1 VAQLQNLHALAIV
14 VAAVAAWIFGAVY
27 YGVLGRKWIEAQGKT
42 IEQCKAESAGKST
55 AAKAMPFVLSFVA
68 ELLMASTLSGIMF
81 HIGIYTV
88 RAGAFSGFM
97 CWLGFVLTTV
107 AVTNA
112 YTFRKVTLTA
122 IDSGHWLGVLVIIGA
137 ILGWFGA

>member
-1 VAQLQNLHALAIV
+1 MAQLQNLHALAIV

-107 AVTNA
+107 AVNNA

>member
-1 VAQLQNLHALAIV
+1 MAQLQNLHALAIV

-42 IEQCKAESAGKST
+42 IEQCKAETAGKST

-81 HIGIYTV
+81 HIGIYTE

-107 AVTNA
+107 AVNNA

>member
-1 VAQLQNLHALAIV
+1 MAQLQNLHALAIV

-42 IEQCKAESAGKST
+42 IEQCKAETAGKST

-107 AVTNA
+107 AVNNA